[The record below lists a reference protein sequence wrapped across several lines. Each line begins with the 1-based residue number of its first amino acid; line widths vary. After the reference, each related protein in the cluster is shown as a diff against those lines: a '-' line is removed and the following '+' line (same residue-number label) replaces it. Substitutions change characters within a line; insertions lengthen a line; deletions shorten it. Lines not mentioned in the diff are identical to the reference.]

1 MARTIDGLDVREMR
15 ASDADAVITLVAAAY
30 AEYPGCVLDLPGV
43 DADLPELADRL
54 RAAGGRGWVVTDDDQ
69 VVACVGIAP
78 ASGDTD
84 PRDGDRGTRPAVE
97 RRAAPPSGDPDRRD
111 GDRGTRAELKR
122 LYVAATHRRR
132 GVGRA
137 LVELVEDHA
146 VRDHDAVAVELWSD
160 TRFVDAH
167 RLYER
172 CGYVRTGRTR
182 QLHDP
187 SETTEY
193 EFVRALSPG

>member
-15 ASDADAVITLVAAAY
+15 GSDADAVITLVAAAY

-69 VVACVGIAP
+69 VVACVGLAP
-78 ASGDTD
+78 V
-84 PRDGDRGTRPAVE
+84 PRRDDDRGTRI
-97 RRAAPPSGDPDRRD
+97 
-111 GDRGTRAELKR
+111 ELKR

-146 VRDHDAVAVELWSD
+146 IRDHDAVAVELWSD

-172 CGYVRTGRTR
+172 CGYARTGRTR

-193 EFVRALSPG
+193 EFVRMLASS